1 MWRSGLCTSR
11 VVTHMRSISTHL
23 LLAIGLFGVGIYYH
37 EDMLLLASNRIR
49 GKKYNSETLTQ
60 STTNSSKYDQVD
72 MNIDA
77 YIDKDIDDVWEVNQ
91 TQTNSNNSK
100 YEQVDSINPCHDD
113 NDIDNHWNDI
123 IVAAEVANYTCT
135 GDGPTSIRATLNNSI
150 ANISLIENDLDSFI
164 SISIAFY
171 AYNNNTQRQ
180 QSGGDVFVI
189 DYQTYWPSS
198 IHSSNYTVFK
208 SATFTYDHLN
218 GEYSARLNFPR
229 QQQKKQSVSISLRH
243 YYTCHEGLKLP
254 HQLDTNKGYH
264 ELDFGPLY
272 WEEASKAVESLLNG
286 SRKSLAKNDLL
297 PPCSNNNEYILQGG
311 WLEEHPKHPPHIL
324 NMSLEAEWTPFDC
337 SLDYNPKNRIPNK
350 IRHYRV
356 GDSTM
361 PGKIVKDFNA
371 THTDKGNYEIKYKIG
386 FPYAP
391 HHRKAEY
398 KGQNDQFMNMLQ
410 FFRDEYDD
418 MKRTTSDT
426 FLYSGGLHHLLH
438 GNFNVESIATMV
450 IRTVCQVGLTFPGN
464 IILRGAN
471 PIQQHHFP
479 VVDSTS
485 LNVQRINWQLHKYLR
500 NGNRKIAE
508 VCASMVPA
516 DDIASFVSLPGSD
529 GHILS
534 NTEATSILLEKY
546 NYSWEANSTD
556 DQKDLVKWFHEMS
569 AEERQTRYGNRTI
582 TWINLEGFLLSRP
595 EVYRKGDK
603 IHDSLF
609 FWTHEWN
616 LLSAI
621 EGYQ

>member
-1 MWRSGLCTSR
+1 
-11 VVTHMRSISTHL
+11 
-23 LLAIGLFGVGIYYH
+23 
-37 EDMLLLASNRIR
+37 MLLLAGNNYQS
-49 GKKYNSETLTQ
+49 KKYNSVHVCVIE
-60 STTNSSKYDQVD
+60 
-72 MNIDA
+72 
-77 YIDKDIDDVWEVNQ
+77 
-91 TQTNSNNSK
+91 
-100 YEQVDSINPCHDD
+100 
-113 NDIDNHWNDI
+113 NHWNDI
-123 IVAAEVANYTCT
+123 INAAEVANYTCT
-135 GDGPTSIRATLNNSI
+135 GSGPTSMQATLNNSI
-150 ANISLIENDLDSFI
+150 ANVSLIENDHDSFI
-164 SISIAFY
+164 SISITFH
-171 AYNNNTQRQ
+171 AYNNNMQ
-180 QSGGDVFVI
+180 QQQTGGDMFVI

-198 IHSSNYTVFK
+198 LSLIDSSNYTVFK

-229 QQQKKQSVSISLRH
+229 QQQKQQNVSISLRH

-254 HQLDTNKGYH
+254 HQLLTDDGYH
-264 ELDFGPLY
+264 TLDFGPLY
-272 WEEASKAVESLLNG
+272 WKLASKEVESLLNYSG
-286 SRKSLAKNDLL
+286 NRKSLENNLL
-297 PPCSNNNEYILQGG
+297 PPCSDNTNNEYILQGG
-311 WLEEHPKHPPHIL
+311 WVEEHPQHPPHIL
-324 NMSLEAEWTPFDC
+324 NMSLEAKWTPFDC

-361 PGKIVKDFNA
+361 PGKIVKDFSD
-371 THTDKGNYEIKYKIG
+371 TQHTNKGNYDIKYKIG

-398 KGQNDQFMNMLQ
+398 KGQTDQFMNMLQ
-410 FFRDEYDD
+410 FFRDEYDE
-418 MKRTTSDT
+418 MKQTTSDT

-500 NGNRKIAE
+500 KGNRKLAE

-534 NTEATSILLEKY
+534 NTEATPILLEKY

-609 FWTHEWN
+609 FWSHEWN
-616 LLSAI
+616 VLSAI